1 MNERTGTLTLAKWGN
16 SLSIRVPKKVLEEL
30 DLGNKDEL
38 FYKVE
43 DNQIILK
50 PKREKKMLEKLFEGY
65 DLDADY
71 PFEVVDKG
79 GAVGE
84 ELY

>member
-30 DLGNKDEL
+30 DLGDKDEL

-71 PFEVVDKG
+71 PFEVVNKG

>member
-1 MNERTGTLTLAKWGN
+1 MAKWGN

-30 DLGNKDEL
+30 DLGDKDEL

>member
-30 DLGNKDEL
+30 DLGDKDEL

-71 PFEVVDKG
+71 PFEVIDKG

>member
-1 MNERTGTLTLAKWGN
+1 MYERTWTLTLAKWGN

-30 DLGNKDEL
+30 DLGDKDEL

-71 PFEVVDKG
+71 PLEVVDKG

>member
-1 MNERTGTLTLAKWGN
+1 MKKKSGTLTLAKWGN

-30 DLGNKDEL
+30 DLGDKDEL

-43 DNQIILK
+43 DSQIILK

-65 DLDADY
+65 DLDATY
-71 PFEVVDKG
+71 PFEVVDKS

>member
-30 DLGNKDEL
+30 DLGDKDEL

>member
-30 DLGNKDEL
+30 DLGDKDEL
-38 FYKVE
+38 FYKVK

-71 PFEVVDKG
+71 PFEVIDKG

>member
-1 MNERTGTLTLAKWGN
+1 MKKKSGTLTLAKWGN

-30 DLGNKDEL
+30 DLGDKDEL

-43 DNQIILK
+43 DSQIILK

-65 DLDADY
+65 DLDAAY
-71 PFEVVDKG
+71 PFEVVDKS

>member
-1 MNERTGTLTLAKWGN
+1 MNERIGTLMLAKWGN

-30 DLGNKDEL
+30 DLGDKDEL

-43 DNQIILK
+43 DNQIILE
-50 PKREKKMLEKLFEGY
+50 PKREKKMLEKLFEDY

-71 PFEVVDKG
+71 PFEIVDKG